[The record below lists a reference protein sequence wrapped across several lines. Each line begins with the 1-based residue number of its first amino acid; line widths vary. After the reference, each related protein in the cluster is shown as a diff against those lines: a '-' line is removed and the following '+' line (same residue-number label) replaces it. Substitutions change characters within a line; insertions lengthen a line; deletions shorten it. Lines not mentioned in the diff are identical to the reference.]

1 MKVSVLGSFF
11 PNVKPKTSWQQLKP
25 LISSPTQKLLWKKS
39 SFFFFF
45 FKSTFYM
52 LRAHFGFS
60 ELNAT
65 SRMDY
70 QMFLFLLKTK
80 SFLLSENRASF
91 TLHETS
97 QTMKTAGLMLLCLFL
112 LLLLGELRARKGQ
125 ERTD

>member
-1 MKVSVLGSFF
+1 
-11 PNVKPKTSWQQLKP
+11 
-25 LISSPTQKLLWKKS
+25 
-39 SFFFFF
+39 
-45 FKSTFYM
+45 M
-52 LRAHFGFS
+52 LQAHFGFS
-60 ELNAT
+60 ELNTT

-70 QMFLFLLKTK
+70 QMFLFLLKMK

>member
-1 MKVSVLGSFF
+1 
-11 PNVKPKTSWQQLKP
+11 
-25 LISSPTQKLLWKKS
+25 
-39 SFFFFF
+39 
-45 FKSTFYM
+45 M

-60 ELNAT
+60 ELNTT

-70 QMFLFLLKTK
+70 QMFLFLLKMK